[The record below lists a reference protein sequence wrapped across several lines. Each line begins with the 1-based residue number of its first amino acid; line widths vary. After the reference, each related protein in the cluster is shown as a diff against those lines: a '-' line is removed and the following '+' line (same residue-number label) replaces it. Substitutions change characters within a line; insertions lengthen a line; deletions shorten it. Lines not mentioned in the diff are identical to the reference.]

1 MFLWGSPFECCR
13 SSFIFPHRHYL
24 TSVSLSFVGNTSE
37 PLSRTCHP
45 HTSNHQA
52 PSHSPCQPS
61 PPSTTPI
68 TPAVCPKHTHTH
80 TDTHDPQHTH
90 THLTFLP
97 RLPHPQP
104 RILQCISAGVWLVPV
119 GSAARSSWPHPASV
133 IVSHRA
139 PPAIIAGLLK
149 SRHYPLWSG
158 FACMCIM
165 VIKSVC
171 VCV

>member
-52 PSHSPCQPS
+52 PPCSHSPCQPS

-68 TPAVCPKHTHTH
+68 TLAVCPKHTHTH
-80 TDTHDPQHTH
+80 RHARPSTHTH
-90 THLTFLP
+90 TPHLSPTPFP
-97 RLPHPQP
+97 
-104 RILQCISAGVWLVPV
+104 
-119 GSAARSSWPHPASV
+119 SAATYPPVYQCWCLAGPCWLSGSV
-133 IVSHRA
+133 LVA
-139 PPAIIAGLLK
+139 PPSQCNCLSPRSPCYHSWAT
-149 SRHYPLWSG
+149 
-158 FACMCIM
+158 
-165 VIKSVC
+165 
-171 VCV
+171 